1 MARESVNGLGVDSN
15 IHCTKVY
22 PVLGSRKAAPDL
34 KSVGIKLTR
43 SQAAHLARALKE
55 ASKAWDYIDITAYR
69 APNKADHLHHLTV
82 TGLR

>member
-1 MARESVNGLGVDSN
+1 MARESVRHLGVDSN

-22 PVLGSRKAAPDL
+22 PVLGSRKSISDL

-43 SQAAHLARALKE
+43 AQAVHLAQALAAAAREWK
-55 ASKAWDYIDITAYR
+55 DIDITAYR
-69 APNKADHLHHLTV
+69 APNKSDLLHHVTV